1 MDRGER
7 ERGMETG
14 KKGEEEVKER
24 EQGVHVQ
31 GRVKCFIISLYNLIA
46 KAALLERETLLIIS
60 SRLLSFS
67 FTSLHLVADSSVVR
81 FTRVRSAWR
90 EKKRRKEERKA
101 NSRRGT
107 RKKRK
112 VEM

>member
-1 MDRGER
+1 MYRDGF
-7 ERGMETG
+7 
-14 KKGEEEVKER
+14 K
-24 EQGVHVQ
+24 
-31 GRVKCFIISLYNLIA
+31 KCFIISLYNLIA
-46 KAALLERETLLIIS
+46 KAALLEREMLLIIS